1 MYQIFVKEFPY
12 HYGSH
17 ATQTLPNGV
26 RVLSRFP
33 YHYGSHATFKGE
45 FRGVDVEIR
54 FHTTMVLTQPKQHMR
69 KATSYPEFPYHY
81 GSHATCLQ
89 M

>member
-54 FHTTMVLTQPKQHMR
+54 FHTTMVLTQHNTNKPFYNVCY
-69 KATSYPEFPYHY
+69 TFPYHY
-81 GSHATCLQ
+81 GSHAT
-89 M
+89 